1 METLDWSNIGFGY
14 RKTDA
19 NVRCYYKDGAWG
31 PVEVTQEDWRKDL
44 FGRFAYSDKAQ
55 TEKANFE
62 KRQGSS

>member
-31 PVEVTQEDWRKDL
+31 PVEVTQEEYINIHMAHLSALRTGCL
-44 FGRFAYSDKAQ
+44 
-55 TEKANFE
+55 
-62 KRQGSS
+62 